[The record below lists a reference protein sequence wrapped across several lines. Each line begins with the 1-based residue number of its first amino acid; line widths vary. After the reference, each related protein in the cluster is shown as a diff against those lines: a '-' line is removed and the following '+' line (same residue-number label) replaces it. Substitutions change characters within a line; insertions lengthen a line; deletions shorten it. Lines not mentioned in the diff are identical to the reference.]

1 MDNKPKK
8 CFCCGNELKEK
19 EQTCS
24 KCGAVIPV
32 EMNPVVYEH
41 NKKASRWSWIVGL
54 IVGFF
59 SFFLF
64 VAIDPNSE
72 LCLIGVLLGFGSAFL
87 TNVCF
92 DKYYKSRDTENT
104 NEPIL
109 SENFSDKQQKL
120 DNTTSDEDEEEPL
133 VNMVGEVV
141 NKKTFAEYQK
151 IMGEFFPDLSSWDK
165 RLFKYQELKNRKARY
180 KTLTADE
187 ESKLIFPLIFGNYDC
202 EINLDKALKET
213 NALLTR
219 VLNEKPKDNCV
230 RENAV
235 YMAWL
240 HEYAVPQ
247 ILLGTIYAY
256 QNEYVKAAYHFMLG
270 LKTEQIVINMPY
282 CDFIR
287 YILRKLPKYVSGE
300 AKYDGCGFS
309 EDNAMGS
316 CGGTMLIAE
325 NALKIIPEME
335 GKNGEVIVARNGNS
349 GMFGYL
355 ERIGSTY
362 SETASTVVD
371 IYETF
376 IIDRD
381 YNVKKVFFYFNGY
394 FSMRQTKI
402 KIANGFKLKSHSII
416 HEVADIIES

>member
-1 MDNKPKK
+1 MDNMTKK
-8 CFCCGNELKEK
+8 CFCCGNELKEN

-41 NKKASRWSWIVGL
+41 NKKASRRSRVVGL
-54 IVGFF
+54 FVGF
-59 SFFLF
+59 SVSMFFW
-64 VAIDPNSE
+64 D
-72 LCLIGVLLGFGSAFL
+72 IGCTFIIGFLLGLGSTYL
-87 TNVCF
+87 V
-92 DKYYKSRDTENT
+92 DKNYKNKSQDTENT
-104 NEPIL
+104 NETML
-109 SENFSDKQQKL
+109 SDNFFDEQKTV
-120 DNTTSDEDEEEPL
+120 DNTNSDDDTEKPFI
-133 VNMVGEVV
+133 NMLGTVV
-141 NKKTFAEYQK
+141 NEKTFAEGQK
-151 IMGEFFPDLSSWDK
+151 ILGGFFPDLSSQDEQ
-165 RLFKYQELKNRKARY
+165 LFRYQELKNRKARY

-202 EINLDKALKET
+202 QIDLDKALSET

-219 VLNEKPKDNCV
+219 VLNEKPTDNCV

-247 ILLGTIYAY
+247 MLLGTIYAY
-256 QNEYVKAAYHFMLG
+256 QNEYVKAAYHFMLS

-287 YILRKLPKYVSGE
+287 YILGKLPKYVSGE
-300 AKYDGCGFS
+300 AEYDGCGFS
-309 EDNAMGS
+309 EDDAMGS
-316 CGGTMLIAE
+316 CGGTILVAS

-349 GMFGYL
+349 GMFGHL

-362 SETASTVVD
+362 SETASICVD
-371 IYETF
+371 IYETY
-376 IIDRD
+376 IIDRN
-381 YNVKKVFFYFNGY
+381 YNVKKVLFYFNGY
-394 FSMRQTKI
+394 FNMGQSKI
-402 KIANGFKLKSHSII
+402 KIANGFRLKSHSVFHNI
-416 HEVADIIES
+416 AKIIEA

>member
-1 MDNKPKK
+1 
-8 CFCCGNELKEK
+8 
-19 EQTCS
+19 
-24 KCGAVIPV
+24 
-32 EMNPVVYEH
+32 MNPVVYEH

-59 SFFLF
+59 FFVLF
-64 VAIDPNSE
+64 CAIDPNSD

-120 DNTTSDEDEEEPL
+120 DNTNSDEYSEILDQENEELDDTTSDEDEEEPL
-133 VNMVGEVV
+133 INMVGEVV
-141 NKKTFAEYQK
+141 NKKTFADCQK
-151 IMGEFFPDLSSWDK
+151 MFGGCFFPELLLPDEQ
-165 RLFKYQELKNRKARY
+165 LFKYQELKNRKARY

-202 EINLDKALKET
+202 EINLDKALEET

-247 ILLGTIYAY
+247 MLLGTIYAY
-256 QNEYVKAAYHFMLG
+256 KNEYVKSAYHFMLG
-270 LKTEQIVINMPY
+270 LKTEQIMTNMPY
-282 CDFIR
+282 SDFIK
-287 YILRKLPKYVSGE
+287 YILRKLPKYASGE

-309 EDNAMGS
+309 ADNVMGS
-316 CGGTMLIAE
+316 CGGKILMPE
-325 NALKIIPEME
+325 NALRIIPEME
-335 GKNGEVIVARNGNS
+335 GKNGEVIVAIKGKNNI
-349 GMFGYL
+349 FGYL

-362 SETASTVVD
+362 SETASTIVD

-376 IIDRD
+376 IIDRE

-394 FSMRQTKI
+394 FYLTLPKI
-402 KIANGFKLKSHSII
+402 KIANGFKLKSHSVFHNIA
-416 HEVADIIES
+416 EIIES